1 MLVFGSGL
9 GLVSPHASAVLAYT
23 HKEEVRLSMEEEN
36 AGDGGARDVMKV
48 SWRVGTEALRPD

>member
-1 MLVFGSGL
+1 M

-23 HKEEVRLSMEEEN
+23 HREEVRLSMEEEN
-36 AGDGGARDVMKV
+36 AGDGGARGDVMKV